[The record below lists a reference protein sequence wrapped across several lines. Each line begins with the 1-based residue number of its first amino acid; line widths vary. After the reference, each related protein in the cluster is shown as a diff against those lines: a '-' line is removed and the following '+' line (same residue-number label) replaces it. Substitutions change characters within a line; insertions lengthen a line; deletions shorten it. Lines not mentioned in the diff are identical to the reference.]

1 MNSPLF
7 SKGNHV
13 VLGTQAVIIII
24 IITIINNTIIMR
36 YAYLVT
42 DNHNKSDS
50 LMCLVTKTHIIDNI
64 QAKRNV
70 CSNLQNLQKWV

>member
-24 IITIINNTIIMR
+24 IITIFNTIMR

-42 DNHNKSDS
+42 DNHNKSDL

-70 CSNLQNLQKWV
+70 CWNLQNLQKWV